1 MPDYFG
7 FTGLT
12 NAFYRAKISNG
23 DKSPN
28 PIDKSEVNT
37 VDAGDSC
44 DKRGKRGRNILC
56 SLKRQ
61 AMTVSD
67 LKD

>member
-1 MPDYFG
+1 MLFAVLK
-7 FTGLT
+7 FRTGT
-12 NAFYRAKISNG
+12 RI
-23 DKSPN
+23 PN